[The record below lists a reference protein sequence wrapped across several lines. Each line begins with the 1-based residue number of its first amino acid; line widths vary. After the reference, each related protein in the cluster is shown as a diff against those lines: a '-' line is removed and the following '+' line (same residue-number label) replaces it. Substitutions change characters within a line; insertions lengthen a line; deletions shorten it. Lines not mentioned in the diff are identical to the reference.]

1 MSEDSVAVISEDFTG
16 FLLSKAFDVLSN
28 GQFKRHL
35 IQSRDRGDAW
45 AIQMHAQQNRIV
57 QECKGIHAK
66 ITHLLEKAHSAGWA
80 QICKDVMSSAQPPIR
95 VFTGYSQC
103 AITGESLS
111 YSVDLSRNCK
121 NSSDVH
127 VHLRFWHFFI
137 LLWFTAKIEYV
148 IRSCTKQWMEGNA
161 SQPGEGM
168 TALCE
173 RFREMN
179 HDLVQQ
185 MAQLF
190 KMALDYVNNS
200 IDLYREQFDVHS
212 IIRPPASFFEKML

>member
-1 MSEDSVAVISEDFTG
+1 MAQGSSCINEDFTG
-16 FLLSKAFDVLSN
+16 FMLCKAFDVLSN
-28 GQFKRHL
+28 GGFKRHL

-45 AIQMHAQQNRIV
+45 AIQMHAQQNRIT

-66 ITHLLEKAHSAGWA
+66 IAHLLDKTHNAGWA
-80 QICKDVMSSAQPPIR
+80 QICKDVMSSAQPPIK

-103 AITGESLS
+103 AITGENLS

-121 NSSDVH
+121 NSHDVH

-137 LLWFTAKIEYV
+137 LLWFTTKIEYV
-148 IRSCTKQWMEGNA
+148 IRSCTKQWVEANA
-161 SQPGEGM
+161 DCKQAKEGM

-173 RFREMN
+173 RFKETN
-179 HDLVQQ
+179 QETVCQ

-190 KMALDYVNNS
+190 KMAIDYVNNS
-200 IDLYREQFDVHS
+200 IDLYQEQFDVHP
-212 IIRPPASFFEKML
+212 IIRPPASFFEE